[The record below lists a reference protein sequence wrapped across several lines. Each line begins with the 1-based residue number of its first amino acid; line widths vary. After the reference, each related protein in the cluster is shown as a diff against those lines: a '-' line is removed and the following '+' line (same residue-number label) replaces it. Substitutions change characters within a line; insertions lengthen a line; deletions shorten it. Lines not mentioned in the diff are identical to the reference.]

1 MVNIE
6 IDGKKLTV
14 EPGSMVIEAADEA
27 GIYIPRFCY
36 HKKLSVAANCRMCLV
51 DVAKAPKA
59 LPACATPVNEG
70 MIIQTKS
77 KKALDAQKAVMEF
90 LLINHPLDCPICDQG
105 GECELQDIAMGY
117 GGDIS
122 QYVEGKRVVADK
134 DIGPL
139 IATEM
144 TRCIHC
150 TRCVRFGTEVAG
162 MREMGATGRGEH
174 MTIGTFIEK
183 SVDSEVSGN
192 VIDLCPVGALTA
204 KPSRFTARAWELQ
217 SRPSIAPHD
226 CLGSNI
232 DVHFR
237 RNEIMRV
244 VPRENESINE
254 VWLSDRDRFAYEGL
268 LKSERLIAPRVKRDG
283 VWRDVTWQEALE
295 LTAANLRRAGAGVA
309 ALASAS
315 STTEEL
321 YLLQKVVRGLGSN
334 NVDFRLRQSDFSA
347 EQEAGLS
354 PQLNISIADLENL
367 DATLL
372 VGSNLRQEQPLAAVR
387 LRKATRDG
395 VVMSIA
401 TTAYDWTFRVVQD
414 IVNSD
419 VLAQLAGVAKA
430 LVEKNAGTGAEFA
443 SVVASATVT
452 DAHRAIAEQLMK
464 AEKKAII
471 IGVVAQEH
479 SEASNIQRLA
489 NIIGKLSGTPVGVLT
504 SGANTAGAWLAGAV
518 PHRREAGHVVD
529 KAGLNAHAMLSAPQK
544 AYVLM
549 GVEPEHDSIHGMRSL
564 DAIKGAEFV
573 VALTPFADGKVS
585 EYADVMLPIAAFV
598 ETSGSYVNAA
608 GVFQSFA
615 AVVPAKGEAR
625 PGWKV
630 LRVLGNLLNLKGF
643 DYVSSEDVLAELQA
657 ALKTPG
663 AGDAKW
669 STPTKV
675 SGGVSAVAQNM
686 YTIDALVRRAPSL
699 QRTVQACEVTV
710 QAARVK
716 GA

>member
-70 MIIQTKS
+70 MVIQTKS
-77 KKALDAQKAVMEF
+77 KKALDAQKSVMEF

-105 GECELQDIAMGY
+105 GECELQDLAMGY
-117 GGDIS
+117 GGDVS

-162 MREMGATGRGEH
+162 MRELGATGRGEH

-237 RNEIMRV
+237 RNEVMRV
-244 VPRENESINE
+244 VPRENEAVNE
-254 VWLSDRDRFAYEGL
+254 VWISDRDRYSYEAL
-268 LKSERLIAPRVKRDG
+268 NKAERLLNPKVKRDG
-283 VWRDVTWQEALE
+283 VWQDVSWQDALE
-295 LTAANLRRAGAGVA
+295 LTATNLKRAGQGVA
-309 ALASAS
+309 ALASATN
-315 STTEEL
+315 TTEEL
-321 YLLQKVVRGLGSN
+321 FLLQKVVRGLGSN
-334 NVDFRLRQSDFSA
+334 NIDFRLRQSDFSA
-347 EQEAGLS
+347 DAQAALM
-354 PQLNISIADLENL
+354 PQLGLPIAELENL

-372 VGSNLRQEQPLAAVR
+372 IGSNLRQEQPIAAVR

-395 VVMSIA
+395 VVMSLS
-401 TTAYDWTFRVVQD
+401 TVDVDWTFRVAPNVVD
-414 IVNSD
+414 AD
-419 VLAQLAGVAKA
+419 LLAQVAGVAKA
-430 LVEKNAGTGAEFA
+430 LVDAKGSEAAEFSAAVA
-443 SVVASATVT
+443 SVNANDS
-452 DAHRAIAEQLMK
+452 HKAIAEQLLK
-464 AEKKAII
+464 AGKKAVILGTI
-471 IGVVAQEH
+471 AIEH
-479 SEASNIQRLA
+479 PHFASLDSLA
-489 NIIGKLSGTPVGVLT
+489 YLIGKLSGATVGILTP
-504 SGANTAGAWLAGAV
+504 GANAAGAWAAGAV
-518 PHRREAGHVVD
+518 PHRREAGHAVNS
-529 KAGLNAHAMLSAPQK
+529 AGLNAQQMLAGAQK

-549 GVEPEHDSIHGMRSL
+549 NVEPELDSILGEAAL
-564 DAIKGAEFV
+564 EAVKGAEFV

-585 EYADVMLPIAAFV
+585 EYADVLLPIGAFT
-598 ETSGSYVNAA
+598 ETSGTYVNAE
-608 GVFQSFA
+608 GTFQSFA
-615 AVVPAKGEAR
+615 AVVPGKGEAR

-630 LRVLGNLLNLKGF
+630 MRVLGNLLNLKGF
-643 DYVSSEDVLAELQA
+643 DYVSSEDVLAELQQ
-657 ALKTPG
+657 ALKAPG
-663 AGDAKW
+663 ASDAKW
-669 STPTKV
+669 MAPKQLAGGKAVTP
-675 SGGVSAVAQNM
+675 QNM
-686 YTIDALVRRAPSL
+686 YAIDALVRRAPSL
-699 QRTVQACEVTV
+699 QQTTQARRG
-710 QAARVK
+710 Q

>member
-70 MIIQTKS
+70 MVIQTKS

-105 GECELQDIAMGY
+105 GECELQDLAMGY
-117 GGDIS
+117 GGDVS

-162 MREMGATGRGEH
+162 MRELGATGRGEH

-237 RNEIMRV
+237 RTQVMRV
-244 VPRENESINE
+244 VPRENEAVNE
-254 VWLSDRDRFAYEGL
+254 VWISDRDRYSYEAL
-268 LKSERLIAPRVKRDG
+268 NKAERLVNPKIKRDG
-283 VWRDVTWQEALE
+283 VWQDVSWQDALE
-295 LTAANLRRAGAGVA
+295 LTATNLKRAGAGVA
-309 ALASAS
+309 ALASAT

-347 EQEAGLS
+347 DAQAALMPQLGLS
-354 PQLNISIADLENL
+354 IAELENL

-372 VGSNLRQEQPLAAVR
+372 IGSNLRQEQPIAAVR

-395 VVMSIA
+395 VVMSLS
-401 TTAYDWTFRVVQD
+401 TVDVDWTFRVAP
-414 IVNSD
+414 D
-419 VLAQLAGVAKA
+419 VIDADLLAQVAGVAKA
-430 LVEKNAGTGAEFA
+430 LVEAKASEAAEFSSAVA
-443 SVVASATVT
+443 SVKANDS
-452 DAHRAIAEQLMK
+452 HKAIAEQLLK
-464 AEKKAII
+464 AEKKAVILGAI
-471 IGVVAQEH
+471 AIEH
-479 SEASNIQRLA
+479 PHFASIDSLVQ
-489 NIIGKLSGTPVGVLT
+489 IIGKLSGASIGMLT
-504 SGANTAGAWLAGAV
+504 TGANAAGAWLAGAV
-518 PHRREAGHVVD
+518 PHRREAGHAVNST
-529 KAGLNAHAMLSAPQK
+529 GLNAQQMLASAQK

-549 GVEPEHDSIHGMRSL
+549 NVEPELDSILGEAAL
-564 DAIKGAEFV
+564 EAVKGAEFI

-585 EYADVMLPIAAFV
+585 EYADVLLPIGAFT
-598 ETSGSYVNAA
+598 ETSGSYVNAE
-608 GVFQSFA
+608 GTFQSFA

-643 DYVSSEDVLAELQA
+643 DYVSSEDVLAELQQ
-657 ALKTPG
+657 ALKAPG
-663 AGDAKW
+663 AAAAVWTAPKQL
-669 STPTKV
+669 
-675 SGGVSAVAQNM
+675 SGGKAVTPQNM
-686 YTIDALVRRAPSL
+686 YAIDALVRRAPSL
-699 QRTVQACEVTV
+699 QHTTQARRG
-710 QAARVK
+710 Q

>member
-14 EPGSMVIEAADEA
+14 EPGSMVIEAADAA

-70 MIIQTKS
+70 MMIQTKS
-77 KKALDAQKAVMEF
+77 KKALDAQKSVMEF

-105 GECELQDIAMGY
+105 GECELQDLAMGY
-117 GGDIS
+117 GGDVS

-162 MREMGATGRGEH
+162 MRELGATGRGEH

-204 KPSRFTARAWELQ
+204 KPSRFNARAWELQ

-232 DVHFR
+232 EVHYR
-237 RNEIMRV
+237 RSEVMRV
-244 VPRENESINE
+244 VPRENETINE
-254 VWLSDRDRFAYEGL
+254 VWISDRDRFAYEAVN
-268 LKSERLIAPRVKRDG
+268 KAERLLMPRIKRDG
-283 VWRDVTWQEALE
+283 VWQEVSWQDALE
-295 LTAANLRRAGAGVA
+295 LTAANLRRCASGVA
-309 ALASAS
+309 ALGSAS
-315 STTEEL
+315 NTTEEL
-321 YLLQKVVRGLGSN
+321 YLLQRLVRGLGSN
-334 NVDFRLRQSDFSA
+334 NIDFRLRQSDFSA
-347 EQEAGLS
+347 ETNAALS
-354 PQLNISIADLENL
+354 PSLNLSIADLDNL

-372 VGSNLRQEQPLAAVR
+372 IGSNLRQEQPIAAVR

-395 VVMSIA
+395 VVMSVSNA
-401 TTAYDWTFRVVQD
+401 DHDWTFRVAPDVIHD
-414 IVNSD
+414 D
-419 VLAQLAGVAKA
+419 VLAQVAGVAKA
-430 LVEKNAGTGAEFA
+430 LVDSKGAEAAEFA
-443 SVVASATVT
+443 AAVSGVQVS
-452 DAHRAIAEQLMK
+452 DAHKVIAEQLLK
-464 AEKKAII
+464 AEKKAVILGAIALEHSAAASIQSLAQI
-471 IGVVAQEH
+471 IGT
-479 SEASNIQRLA
+479 
-489 NIIGKLSGTPVGVLT
+489 LSGASVGMLT
-504 SGANTAGAWLAGAV
+504 AGANAAGAWLAGAV
-518 PHRREAGHVVD
+518 PHRREAGHALD
-529 KAGLNAHAMLSAPQK
+529 TPGLNALQMLSEAQK
-544 AYVLM
+544 AYILM
-549 GVEPEHDSIHGMRSL
+549 NVEPELDSVLGDKAL
-564 DAIKGAEFV
+564 EAIKGSEFI

-585 EYADVMLPIAAFV
+585 DYADVLLPIGAFT
-598 ETSGSYVNAA
+598 ETSGTYVNAE

-630 LRVLGNLLNLKGF
+630 LRVIGNLLNLKGF
-643 DYVSSEDVLAELQA
+643 DYISSEDVLGELQQ

-663 AGDAKW
+663 AIKAKW
-669 STPTKV
+669 QAPSKV
-675 SGGVSAVAQNM
+675 SGGSAAKPQNM
-686 YTIDALVRRAPSL
+686 YAIDALVRRAPSL
-699 QRTVQACEVTV
+699 QGTSQA
-710 QAARVK
+710 QNGAK